1 MGKKKL
7 IKGIAVGAV
16 IGGLIT
22 ITADKETRQYVQ
34 GKLKDGCSLTAF
46 YAKNPAYAVNRL
58 NEGYQKRSKQVS
70 QGITSA
76 LELLNE
82 LEDMTSKLEQQ
93 TKDE

>member
-7 IKGIAVGAV
+7 MQGMAVGAV
-16 IGGLIT
+16 VGGLIM
-22 ITADKETRQYVQ
+22 IAADKETRQYVQ
-34 GKLKDGCSLTAF
+34 QKLKDGCSTTAF

-70 QGITSA
+70 QGISSA

-82 LEDMTSKLEQQ
+82 LEVMTSKLEQE
-93 TKDE
+93 TKNE